1 MRLIGFIRGENV
13 IVATGGV
20 EYSYEMLGERDPSL
34 TDGDEVSFDTL
45 ASSAINI
52 ERMDTSKSKD
62 RAAQKAA
69 SQAKEATKQNN
80 DWISDPKNFIE
91 IDAAEQSSPQNS
103 AENIAE
109 DRSAAKVTKIA
120 KKFKKFKLPRKT
132 KPASAKKPKFF
143 GFEFVQTDDL
153 RTTQSVESKIYT
165 SSIRKEGLKS
175 IILPIVPI
183 VIILIFRSQI
193 ASIFLSFSQIQDYV
207 NQDTV
212 YMVMDLLIFL
222 SFALFY
228 LLPLN
233 RAINLLSIA
242 THDQYPMRQM
252 ANYNVFII
260 LCVISTI
267 LQDKSL
273 GLDEFEQ
280 IFICGVIGFGLIS
293 FYYKFKAF
301 AFMFFK
307 TAGSI
312 LFAPALLV
320 ELAAIIFIGIG
331 DRYTGASMKFMELT
345 GLFFASTAWRYIIIF
360 IVMSPLY
367 FLGFCMLRRI
377 KK

>member
-52 ERMDTSKSKD
+52 KRVEGSKSKD
-62 RAAQKAA
+62 PVTQKVAP
-69 SQAKEATKQNN
+69 QPKESVKQK
-80 DWISDPKNFIE
+80 DE
-91 IDAAEQSSPQNS
+91 IFGDKNS
-103 AENIAE
+103 AENNIYEAPFIQSPAE
-109 DRSAAKVTKIA
+109 KISEDNSAVKEAKVA
-120 KKFKKFKLPRKT
+120 KKFNKFKFSRKA
-132 KPASAKKPKFF
+132 KPTSAKKPKFF

-193 ASIFLSFSQIQDYV
+193 ASIFLSFSQIEAYV

-280 IFICGVIGFGLIS
+280 ISICGVIGFGLIS

>member
-52 ERMDTSKSKD
+52 KRVEGSKSKD
-62 RAAQKAA
+62 RVTQKVAP
-69 SQAKEATKQNN
+69 QPKESAKQN
-80 DWISDPKNFIE
+80 DE
-91 IDAAEQSSPQNS
+91 IFGDKNS
-103 AENIAE
+103 AENNISEAPTFQSSTE
-109 DRSAAKVTKIA
+109 NITNDISAVKETKVA
-120 KKFKKFKLPRKT
+120 KKFKNFKFNRKA
-132 KPASAKKPKFF
+132 KPTSAKKPKFF

-175 IILPIVPI
+175 IIVPI

-193 ASIFLSFSQIQDYV
+193 ASIFLSFSQIEAYV

>member
-52 ERMDTSKSKD
+52 KRVEGSKSKD
-62 RAAQKAA
+62 RVAQKVAP
-69 SQAKEATKQNN
+69 QPKESAKQNDEIFGDKDFREDN
-80 DWISDPKNFIE
+80 ISEAPSF
-91 IDAAEQSSPQNS
+91 QSS

-120 KKFKKFKLPRKT
+120 KKFKNFKLPRKA

>member
-52 ERMDTSKSKD
+52 KRVEGSKSKD
-62 RAAQKAA
+62 RVAQKVAP
-69 SQAKEATKQNN
+69 QPKESAKQN
-80 DWISDPKNFIE
+80 DE
-91 IDAAEQSSPQNS
+91 IFGDKNS
-103 AENIAE
+103 AENNISEAPSFQSSTENIAN
-109 DRSAAKVTKIA
+109 DISAVKETKVA
-120 KKFKKFKLPRKT
+120 KKFKNFKFNRKA

-193 ASIFLSFSQIQDYV
+193 ASIFLSFSQIEAYV

-280 IFICGVIGFGLIS
+280 IFICGVIGLGLIS

-301 AFMFFK
+301 AFMLFK

>member
-20 EYSYEMLGERDPSL
+20 EYSYEMLGERDPGL

-52 ERMDTSKSKD
+52 KRVEGSKSKD
-62 RAAQKAA
+62 RVAQKVTP
-69 SQAKEATKQNN
+69 QPKEAAKQN
-80 DWISDPKNFIE
+80 DEIFGDKNS
-91 IDAAEQSSPQNS
+91 AENNVSEAPSFQSST
-103 AENIAE
+103 ENIAE
-109 DRSAAKVTKIA
+109 DRSAAKVTKIT

-183 VIILIFRSQI
+183 IIILIFRSQI
-193 ASIFLSFSQIQDYV
+193 ASIFLSFSQIEAYV

-293 FYYKFKAF
+293 FYCKFKAF

-312 LFAPALLV
+312 IFAPALLV

>member
-109 DRSAAKVTKIA
+109 DRSTTKVTKIA
-120 KKFKKFKLPRKT
+120 KKFKNFKLPRKA
-132 KPASAKKPKFF
+132 KPTSAKKPKFF

-193 ASIFLSFSQIQDYV
+193 ASIFLSFSQIEAYV

>member
-52 ERMDTSKSKD
+52 ERVEGSKSKD
-62 RAAQKAA
+62 RVAQKVAP
-69 SQAKEATKQNN
+69 QPKESAKQN
-80 DWISDPKNFIE
+80 DE
-91 IDAAEQSSPQNS
+91 IFGDKNS
-103 AENIAE
+103 AENNISEAPFIQSPAE
-109 DRSAAKVTKIA
+109 KISEDNSAVKETKVA
-120 KKFKKFKLPRKT
+120 KKFNKFKFNRKA
-132 KPASAKKPKFF
+132 KPTSAKKPKFF

-175 IILPIVPI
+175 IILPIAPI

-193 ASIFLSFSQIQDYV
+193 ASIFLSFSQIEAYV

-307 TAGSI
+307 TAGPI

-367 FLGFCMLRRI
+367 LIGFFIIMRI

>member
-52 ERMDTSKSKD
+52 KRVEGSKSKD
-62 RAAQKAA
+62 RVAQKVAP
-69 SQAKEATKQNN
+69 QPKESAKQN
-80 DWISDPKNFIE
+80 DE
-91 IDAAEQSSPQNS
+91 IFGDKNS
-103 AENIAE
+103 AENNVSEAPFIQSSTENIAN
-109 DRSAAKVTKIA
+109 DISAVKEAKVA
-120 KKFKKFKLPRKT
+120 KKFKNFKFNRKV
-132 KPASAKKPKFF
+132 KPTSAKKPKFF

-175 IILPIVPI
+175 IILPIAPI
-183 VIILIFRSQI
+183 VLILIFRSQI
-193 ASIFLSFSQIQDYV
+193 ASIFLSFSQIEAYV
-207 NQDTV
+207 NQNTV

-307 TAGSI
+307 TAGLI

-320 ELAAIIFIGIG
+320 EFAAIIFIGIG

>member
-52 ERMDTSKSKD
+52 KRVEGYKSKD
-62 RAAQKAA
+62 RVAQKVAP
-69 SQAKEATKQNN
+69 QPKEAAKQN
-80 DWISDPKNFIE
+80 DE
-91 IDAAEQSSPQNS
+91 IFGDKNS
-103 AENIAE
+103 AENNVSEAPFIQSPAE
-109 DRSAAKVTKIA
+109 KISEDNSAVKETKVA
-120 KKFKKFKLPRKT
+120 KKFNKFKFNRKA
-132 KPASAKKPKFF
+132 KPTSAKEPKFF

-175 IILPIVPI
+175 IILPIAPI
-183 VIILIFRSQI
+183 IIILIFRSQI

-280 IFICGVIGFGLIS
+280 IFICGVIGLGLIS
-293 FYYKFKAF
+293 FY
-301 AFMFFK
+301 
-307 TAGSI
+307 
-312 LFAPALLV
+312 
-320 ELAAIIFIGIG
+320 
-331 DRYTGASMKFMELT
+331 
-345 GLFFASTAWRYIIIF
+345 
-360 IVMSPLY
+360 
-367 FLGFCMLRRI
+367 
-377 KK
+377 

>member
-109 DRSAAKVTKIA
+109 DRSTTKVTKIA
-120 KKFKKFKLPRKT
+120 KKFNNFKFNRKA
-132 KPASAKKPKFF
+132 KPTSAKKPKFF

-175 IILPIVPI
+175 IILPIAPI

>member
-52 ERMDTSKSKD
+52 ERVDTSKSKD

-69 SQAKEATKQNN
+69 SQAKEAAKQNN

-91 IDAAEQSSPQNS
+91 IDATEESSPQNS

-120 KKFKKFKLPRKT
+120 KKFKNFKLPRKA
-132 KPASAKKPKFF
+132 KPASAKKPKFL

-175 IILPIVPI
+175 IILPIAPI

-367 FLGFCMLRRI
+367 FLGFCMIRRI

>member
-52 ERMDTSKSKD
+52 KRVEGSKSKD
-62 RAAQKAA
+62 RVAQKVAP
-69 SQAKEATKQNN
+69 QPKESAKQN
-80 DWISDPKNFIE
+80 DE
-91 IDAAEQSSPQNS
+91 IFGDKNS
-103 AENIAE
+103 AENNISEAPFIQSPAE
-109 DRSAAKVTKIA
+109 KISEDNSAVKEAKVA
-120 KKFKKFKLPRKT
+120 KKFNKFKFNRKA
-132 KPASAKKPKFF
+132 KPTSAKKPKFF

-175 IILPIVPI
+175 IILPIAPI

-193 ASIFLSFSQIQDYV
+193 ASIFLSFSQIEAYV

-280 IFICGVIGFGLIS
+280 FFICGVIGFGLIS

>member
-52 ERMDTSKSKD
+52 KRVEGSKSKD
-62 RAAQKAA
+62 RVAQKVAP
-69 SQAKEATKQNN
+69 QPKESAKQN
-80 DWISDPKNFIE
+80 DEIFSDKNF
-91 IDAAEQSSPQNS
+91 AENNISETPSFQSST
-103 AENIAE
+103 ENIAN
-109 DRSAAKVTKIA
+109 DISAVKEAKIA
-120 KKFKKFKLPRKT
+120 KKFNKFKFNRKA
-132 KPASAKKPKFF
+132 KPTSAKKPKFF

-193 ASIFLSFSQIQDYV
+193 ASIFLSFSQIEAYV

-307 TAGSI
+307 TVGSI

-320 ELAAIIFIGIG
+320 EFAAIIFIGIG
-331 DRYTGASMKFMELT
+331 DRYTGASIKFMELT

>member
-69 SQAKEATKQNN
+69 SQAKEATKQN
-80 DWISDPKNFIE
+80 DE
-91 IDAAEQSSPQNS
+91 IFGDKNS
-103 AENIAE
+103 AENNISEAPFIQSPAE
-109 DRSAAKVTKIA
+109 KISEDNSAVKETKVA
-120 KKFKKFKLPRKT
+120 KKFNKFKFNRKA
-132 KPASAKKPKFF
+132 KPTSAKKPKFF

-175 IILPIVPI
+175 IILPIAPI

-193 ASIFLSFSQIQDYV
+193 ASIFLSFSQIEAYV

-367 FLGFCMLRRI
+367 FLGFCMIRRI

>member
-13 IVATGGV
+13 IVAMGGV

-62 RAAQKAA
+62 RAAQKVAP
-69 SQAKEATKQNN
+69 QPKESAKQNDEIFGDKN
-80 DWISDPKNFIE
+80 SAENNISEAPSF
-91 IDAAEQSSPQNS
+91 QSST
-103 AENIAE
+103 ENIAE

-120 KKFKKFKLPRKT
+120 KKFKNFKLPRKA

-193 ASIFLSFSQIQDYV
+193 ASIFLSFSQIEAYV

-301 AFMFFK
+301 AFIFFK

-367 FLGFCMLRRI
+367 FLGFCMLRQI

>member
-52 ERMDTSKSKD
+52 KRVEGSKSKD
-62 RAAQKAA
+62 RVAQKVTP
-69 SQAKEATKQNN
+69 QPKESAKQN
-80 DWISDPKNFIE
+80 DEIFGDKNF
-91 IDAAEQSSPQNS
+91 AENNISEAPSFQSST
-103 AENIAE
+103 ENIAN
-109 DRSAAKVTKIA
+109 DISAVKETKVA
-120 KKFKKFKLPRKT
+120 KKFNKFKFNRKA
-132 KPASAKKPKFF
+132 KPTSAKKPKFF

-193 ASIFLSFSQIQDYV
+193 ASIFLSFSQIEAYV

-301 AFMFFK
+301 AFMFF
-307 TAGSI
+307 
-312 LFAPALLV
+312 
-320 ELAAIIFIGIG
+320 
-331 DRYTGASMKFMELT
+331 
-345 GLFFASTAWRYIIIF
+345 
-360 IVMSPLY
+360 
-367 FLGFCMLRRI
+367 
-377 KK
+377 

>member
-109 DRSAAKVTKIA
+109 DRSTTKVTKIA
-120 KKFKKFKLPRKT
+120 KKFKNFKFNRKA
-132 KPASAKKPKFF
+132 KPTSAKKPKFF

-293 FYYKFKAF
+293 FYYKLKAF

>member
-52 ERMDTSKSKD
+52 KRVEGSKSKD
-62 RAAQKAA
+62 RVAQKVAP
-69 SQAKEATKQNN
+69 QPKESAKQN
-80 DWISDPKNFIE
+80 DE
-91 IDAAEQSSPQNS
+91 IFGDKNS
-103 AENIAE
+103 AENNVSEAPFIQSSTENIAN
-109 DRSAAKVTKIA
+109 DISAVKETKVA
-120 KKFKKFKLPRKT
+120 KKFNKFKFNRKA
-132 KPASAKKPKFF
+132 KPTSAKKPKFF

-193 ASIFLSFSQIQDYV
+193 ASIFLSFSQIEAYV

-280 IFICGVIGFGLIS
+280 IFICGVIGLGLIS
-293 FYYKFKAF
+293 FYYKFKTF
-301 AFMFFK
+301 SFMFFK

>member
-52 ERMDTSKSKD
+52 KRVEGSKSKD
-62 RAAQKAA
+62 RVAQKVTP
-69 SQAKEATKQNN
+69 QPKEAAKQNN
-80 DWISDPKNFIE
+80 E
-91 IDAAEQSSPQNS
+91 IFGDKNS
-103 AENIAE
+103 AENNISEAPFIQSSTENIAN
-109 DRSAAKVTKIA
+109 DISAVKETKVA
-120 KKFKKFKLPRKT
+120 KKFKNFKFNRKA
-132 KPASAKKPKFF
+132 KPTSAKKPKFF

-193 ASIFLSFSQIQDYV
+193 ASIFLSFSQIEAYV

-293 FYYKFKAF
+293 FSRSYSCH
-301 AFMFFK
+301 
-307 TAGSI
+307 G
-312 LFAPALLV
+312 
-320 ELAAIIFIGIG
+320 
-331 DRYTGASMKFMELT
+331 
-345 GLFFASTAWRYIIIF
+345 
-360 IVMSPLY
+360 
-367 FLGFCMLRRI
+367 
-377 KK
+377 

>member
-52 ERMDTSKSKD
+52 KRVEGSKSKD
-62 RAAQKAA
+62 RVAQKVAP
-69 SQAKEATKQNN
+69 QPKESAKQNDEIFGDKN
-80 DWISDPKNFIE
+80 SVENSEAPFIQSPAEKISED
-91 IDAAEQSSPQNS
+91 NS
-103 AENIAE
+103 AVKET
-109 DRSAAKVTKIA
+109 KVA
-120 KKFKKFKLPRKT
+120 KKFNKFKFNRKA
-132 KPASAKKPKFF
+132 KPTSAKKPKFF

-280 IFICGVIGFGLIS
+280 FFICGVIGLGLIS

-331 DRYTGASMKFMELT
+331 DRYTGASIKFMELT

>member
-52 ERMDTSKSKD
+52 KRVEGSKSKD
-62 RAAQKAA
+62 RVAQKVTP
-69 SQAKEATKQNN
+69 QPKESAKQNDEIFGDKDFREDN
-80 DWISDPKNFIE
+80 ISEAPSF
-91 IDAAEQSSPQNS
+91 QSS

-120 KKFKKFKLPRKT
+120 KKFKNFKLPRKA

-183 VIILIFRSQI
+183 IIILIFRSQI
-193 ASIFLSFSQIQDYV
+193 ASIFLSFSQIEAYV

-280 IFICGVIGFGLIS
+280 FFICGVIGLGLIS

-320 ELAAIIFIGIG
+320 EFAAIIFIGIG

>member
-34 TDGDEVSFDTL
+34 ADGDEVSFDTL

-52 ERMDTSKSKD
+52 KRVEGSKSKD
-62 RAAQKAA
+62 RVAQKVAP
-69 SQAKEATKQNN
+69 QPKESAKQN
-80 DWISDPKNFIE
+80 DEIFGDKNF
-91 IDAAEQSSPQNS
+91 AENNISEAPFIQSST
-103 AENIAE
+103 ENIAN
-109 DRSAAKVTKIA
+109 DISAVKEAKVA
-120 KKFKKFKLPRKT
+120 KKFKNFKFNRKA
-132 KPASAKKPKFF
+132 KPTSAKKPKFF

-193 ASIFLSFSQIQDYV
+193 ASIFLSFSQIEAYV

-280 IFICGVIGFGLIS
+280 IFICGVIGLGLIS
-293 FYYKFKAF
+293 FYYKLKAF

>member
-52 ERMDTSKSKD
+52 KRVEGSKSKD
-62 RAAQKAA
+62 RVAQKVTP
-69 SQAKEATKQNN
+69 QPKEAAKQNN
-80 DWISDPKNFIE
+80 E
-91 IDAAEQSSPQNS
+91 IFGDKNS
-103 AENIAE
+103 AENNVSEAPFIKSPAEKISE
-109 DRSAAKVTKIA
+109 DRSVVKETKVV
-120 KKFKKFKLPRKT
+120 KKFKNFKFSRKV

-193 ASIFLSFSQIQDYV
+193 ASIFLSFSQIEAYV

-320 ELAAIIFIGIG
+320 EFAAIIFIGIG

>member
-52 ERMDTSKSKD
+52 KRVEGSKSKD
-62 RAAQKAA
+62 RVAQKVAP
-69 SQAKEATKQNN
+69 QPKESAKQN
-80 DWISDPKNFIE
+80 DEIFGDKNS
-91 IDAAEQSSPQNS
+91 AENNVSEAPSFQSST
-103 AENIAE
+103 ENIAE
-109 DRSAAKVTKIA
+109 DKSAVKEAKVA
-120 KKFKKFKLPRKT
+120 KKFNNFKFNRKA

-175 IILPIVPI
+175 IILPIAPI
-183 VIILIFRSQI
+183 AIILIFRSQI
-193 ASIFLSFSQIQDYV
+193 ASIFLSFSQIEAYV

-293 FYYKFKAF
+293 FYYKFKTF

-320 ELAAIIFIGIG
+320 EFAAIIFIGIG

>member
-52 ERMDTSKSKD
+52 KRVEGSKSKD
-62 RAAQKAA
+62 RVAQKVAP
-69 SQAKEATKQNN
+69 QPKESAKQN
-80 DWISDPKNFIE
+80 DE
-91 IDAAEQSSPQNS
+91 IFGDKNS
-103 AENIAE
+103 AENNVSEAPFIQSPAE
-109 DRSAAKVTKIA
+109 KISEDNSAVKETKIA
-120 KKFKKFKLPRKT
+120 KKFNKFKFNRKA
-132 KPASAKKPKFF
+132 KPTSAKKPKFF

-293 FYYKFKAF
+293 FYYKFKTF

>member
-1 MRLIGFIRGENV
+1 MKLTGFIRGENV

-20 EYSYEMLGERDPSL
+20 EYSYEMLGERDSTL

-52 ERMDTSKSKD
+52 ERVDTSKSKD

-69 SQAKEATKQNN
+69 SQTKEATKQNN

-91 IDAAEQSSPQNS
+91 LDAAEELSPQNS

-109 DRSAAKVTKIA
+109 DRSAVKEAKVA
-120 KKFKKFKLPRKT
+120 KKFNKFKFNRKA

-193 ASIFLSFSQIQDYV
+193 ASIFLSFSQIEAYV

>member
-52 ERMDTSKSKD
+52 KRVEGSKSKD
-62 RAAQKAA
+62 RVAQKVTP
-69 SQAKEATKQNN
+69 QPKEAAKQN
-80 DWISDPKNFIE
+80 DE
-91 IDAAEQSSPQNS
+91 IFGDKNS
-103 AENIAE
+103 AENTISEAPSFQSSTENIAN
-109 DRSAAKVTKIA
+109 DISAVKEAKVA
-120 KKFKKFKLPRKT
+120 KKFKNFKFNRKV
-132 KPASAKKPKFF
+132 KPTSAKKPKFF

-193 ASIFLSFSQIQDYV
+193 ASIFLSFSQIEAYV

-307 TAGSI
+307 TVGSI

-320 ELAAIIFIGIG
+320 EFAAIIFIGIG
-331 DRYTGASMKFMELT
+331 DRYTGASIKFMELT

>member
-52 ERMDTSKSKD
+52 KRVEGSKSKD
-62 RAAQKAA
+62 RVAQKVAP
-69 SQAKEATKQNN
+69 QPKESAKQN
-80 DWISDPKNFIE
+80 DEIFGDKNF
-91 IDAAEQSSPQNS
+91 AENNISEAPSFQSST
-103 AENIAE
+103 ENITN
-109 DRSAAKVTKIA
+109 DISAVKETKVA
-120 KKFKKFKLPRKT
+120 KKFNKFKFNRKA

-175 IILPIVPI
+175 IILPIAPI

-193 ASIFLSFSQIQDYV
+193 ASIFLSFSQIEAYV

-293 FYYKFKAF
+293 FYYKFKTF